1 MPAQSEGSPL
11 GLVEAMAAR
20 IPTVASN
27 AGGIP
32 EIVTS
37 GRHALLVPPRAPE
50 ALANAIDQLLKDPQE
65 AAPLPEK
72 AFEGTNTFTP
82 EEDHRPLLG
91 IHQRALGPPP

>member
-1 MPAQSEGSPL
+1 
-11 GLVEAMAAR
+11 MAAR

-50 ALANAIDQLLKDPQE
+50 VLAAAIEQLLKDPQE
-65 AAPLPEK
+65 AARLAES
-72 AFEGTNTFTP
+72 AFEETKRFTP
-82 EEDHRPLLG
+82 EEYH
-91 IHQRALGPPP
+91 RALVGIYQRVLDQPPGS